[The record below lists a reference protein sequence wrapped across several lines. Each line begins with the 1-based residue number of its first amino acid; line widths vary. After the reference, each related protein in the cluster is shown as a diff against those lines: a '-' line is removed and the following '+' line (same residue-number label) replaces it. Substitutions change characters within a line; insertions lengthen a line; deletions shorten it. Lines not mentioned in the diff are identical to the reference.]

1 MDGELSRKVDAVIE
15 RLDMAA
21 FAKQRAE
28 SLSSGQKQKVAIARA
43 IVHDPPVLMF
53 DEPTSNLD
61 VLASREIREFMVESK
76 GRGKCVI
83 FSTHVLHD
91 AERLCDQV
99 TIIHQGRVVAS
110 GSTAQVRG
118 SYQDLED
125 SFLALVEAAR

>member
-1 MDGELSRKVDAVIE
+1 
-15 RLDMAA
+15 
-21 FAKQRAE
+21 
-28 SLSSGQKQKVAIARA
+28 
-43 IVHDPPVLMF
+43 
-53 DEPTSNLD
+53 
-61 VLASREIREFMVESK
+61 
-76 GRGKCVI
+76 
-83 FSTHVLHD
+83 VLHD